1 MVRRH
6 SRQRSSR
13 WSTIPRLVGPIVVGT
28 VCAGAGV
35 LTLSTPSTAA
45 SVSTWSIVPS
55 ANTSPTSGNL
65 LNSVSCSG
73 PSFCMAVGTYQ
84 APTATLTLT
93 ETWNGSGWTIV
104 PSPNATTTNFN
115 QLLSVVC
122 TSAMS
127 CKAVGDYSNG
137 SIRRTLAESWNG
149 HAWTVDTTIDPSTT
163 ASPDQGLNGV
173 TCASPTSC
181 TAVGSYTV
189 GVNTTQT
196 LVESWDG
203 NTWTVVPSADTSPTV
218 VNYLTSVS
226 CAAPTSCFAVG
237 AYGSASTSQTL
248 AEMWNGTAWSIV
260 PSPNTSPTIANV
272 LNSVTCTNP
281 SFCMAVGYDD
291 TGSSPPSL
299 IEMWN
304 GTAWSIVSGPS
315 TSVPNSDENFLYGV
329 SCTDPSNCIAAGH
342 WSNTGDVKDST
353 LVESW
358 DGSTW
363 SVVPSPNTSPTLQD
377 DLSGASCGSAWQC
390 VAVGQTQ
397 TVGAQQTLVEQAHVM
412 ASGYYEVASD
422 GGLFAYHVPFYG
434 SMGGKPLNAPVVNMA
449 TDPRTGGY
457 WEVASDGGL
466 FGFHAPFFGSM
477 GGKPLNKPI
486 VGMAYDPATGGYW
499 EVASD
504 GGLFAFNAPFYG
516 SMGGTPLNKPIVG
529 IAALPDGSG
538 YYEVASDGG
547 LFAFHAPFLGSMGGT
562 PLNKPVVGMAVD
574 AATGGYWE
582 VASDGGLFA
591 YHAPFYGSMGGKP
604 INKPVVGMAT
614 QPDGSGYWEVASD
627 GGLFAFNAPFL
638 GSTGG
643 TPINQPVV
651 GMATS

>member
-1 MVRRH
+1 VR
-6 SRQRSSR
+6 
-13 WSTIPRLVGPIVVGT
+13 IVVGM

-35 LTLSTPSTAA
+35 LTLSTAAPAA
-45 SVSTWSIVPS
+45 SVSMWSIVPS
-55 ANTSPTSGNL
+55 ANTSPMQGNAL
-65 LNSVSCSG
+65 DSVSCSG
-73 PSFCMAVGTYQ
+73 PTFCMAVGSYQGTTTYQ
-84 APTATLTLT
+84 TLT
-93 ETWNGSGWTIV
+93 EMWNGVGWAIV
-104 PSPNATTTNFN
+104 PSANANTTHFN
-115 QLLSVVC
+115 QLQGVAC

-127 CKAVGDYSNG
+127 CVAVGTYSDGTIN
-137 SIRRTLAESWNG
+137 RNLAESWDG
-149 HAWTVDTTIDPSTT
+149 HAWTLDTAVDPST
-163 ASPDQGLNGV
+163 ASVPNQGLDAV
-173 TCASPTSC
+173 ACTSPTRC
-181 TAVGSYTV
+181 IAVGGYSV
-189 GVNTTQT
+189 GVNTSQTLVESWDGSTWSVVPSADTSPTADNYLNGVSCSTPTSCVAVGSFGPVSTGQT

-203 NTWTVVPSADTSPTV
+203 NTW
-218 VNYLTSVS
+218 SV
-226 CAAPTSCFAVG
+226 
-237 AYGSASTSQTL
+237 
-248 AEMWNGTAWSIV
+248 V
-260 PSPNTSPTIANV
+260 PSPNTSSTIDNV

-329 SCTDPSNCIAAGH
+329 SCTDPSNCVATGH

-353 LVESW
+353 LIESW
-358 DGSTW
+358 NGSAW

-377 DLSGASCGSAWQC
+377 DLSGVSCGGAGLC
-390 VAVGQTQ
+390 VTVGQTQ
-397 TVGAQQTLVEQAHVM
+397 TAGAQQTLVEQAPVV

-422 GGLFAYHVPFYG
+422 GGLFAYHAPFYGSMGGTPLNAPVVGMATDPATGGYWEVAADGGLFGFHAPFYG
-434 SMGGKPLNAPVVNMA
+434 SMGGKPLN
-449 TDPRTGGY
+449 
-457 WEVASDGGL
+457 S
-466 FGFHAPFFGSM
+466 
-477 GGKPLNKPI
+477 PI
-486 VGMAYDPATGGYW
+486 VGMAHDPATGGYW

-516 SMGGTPLNKPIVG
+516 SMGGKPLNKPIVG

-547 LFAFHAPFLGSMGGT
+547 IFGFNAPFMGSMGGK

-591 YHAPFYGSMGGKP
+591 FNAPFQGSMGGKP
-604 INKPVVGMAT
+604 LNKPVVGMAA

-638 GSTGG
+638 GSAGG
-643 TPINQPVV
+643 MPINQPVV